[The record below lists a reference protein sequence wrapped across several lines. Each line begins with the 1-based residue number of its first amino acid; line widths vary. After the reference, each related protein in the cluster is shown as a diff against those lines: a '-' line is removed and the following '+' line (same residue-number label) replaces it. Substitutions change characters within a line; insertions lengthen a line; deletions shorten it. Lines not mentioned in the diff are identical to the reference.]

1 MISTV
6 YPGHF
11 SRSLVLPLGSWDE
24 GGIMLTLMTE
34 TAVRHTM
41 DSEARAGK
49 RAVEAT
55 ALRLSFEAGRRFCVA
70 LHACRYWHAAPGQ
83 MSRTGTGM
91 GEKNNPHDLRAV
103 PAPRYRRSCL

>member
-1 MISTV
+1 
-6 YPGHF
+6 
-11 SRSLVLPLGSWDE
+11 
-24 GGIMLTLMTE
+24 MLTLMTE

-55 ALRLSFEAGRRFCVA
+55 TLRLSFEAGRRFCVA

-83 MSRTGTGM
+83 MSRAPAW
-91 GEKNNPHDLRAV
+91 GETNPHDLRAV
-103 PAPRYRRSCL
+103 PARRYRGSCLHSVAPERKLANTQLQC